1 MLCGFFAVKNL
12 PFTDTFA
19 RPYFT
24 GYDIVTTDKE
34 TFEEVK
40 IMRHVYFR
48 GIISL
53 IWLTAAVVCGIAGN
67 IEMAVLYVVLGG
79 IFLYSAYSTWRK
91 SGKGGR

>member
-12 PFTDTFA
+12 PFTDTFVQ
-19 RPYFT
+19 PCFMS
-24 GYDIVTTDKE
+24 YDIVTTDKE

-53 IWLTAAVVCGIAGN
+53 IWFTAAVVCGISGN
-67 IEMAVLYVVLGG
+67 VEMSVLYVVLGG
-79 IFLYSAYSTWRK
+79 IFLYSAYSTWK
-91 SGKGGR
+91 KNGKGGR